1 MNRKWIRKILNIVN
15 VVRYRRYI
23 DRNTIKV
30 AIYDNCLEIT
40 SPGKLPLGQAIDKLK
55 QGNSNIRNEALAYIL
70 WYLKYIEIWGHGI
83 PKIIQSC
90 KIAGLKEPTF
100 ISGET
105 ELVASIFRDINF
117 ENEALNVNEEKIIS
131 IIKENPS
138 IKQKEIIDKSGLSC
152 AHVQRIMK
160 KLQENVE

>member
-1 MNRKWIRKILNIVN
+1 MN

-70 WYLKYIEIWGHGI
+70 
-83 PKIIQSC
+83 
-90 KIAGLKEPTF
+90 
-100 ISGET
+100 
-105 ELVASIFRDINF
+105 
-117 ENEALNVNEEKIIS
+117 
-131 IIKENPS
+131 
-138 IKQKEIIDKSGLSC
+138 
-152 AHVQRIMK
+152 
-160 KLQENVE
+160 